1 MKKRWFAIALTLCL
15 TLELMTVTA
24 EAMTHQA
31 GCEYSSDSA
40 SFPATYTTLSATIS
54 SSDQSCDHTGHSTI
68 TVHSFQY
75 PVDGN
80 YHKLAL
86 TISIPEYKCWECN
99 TTIEAF
105 DHLTVTFNSGSDQ
118 YFCHS
123 YNHEDAYG
131 NKTMQLTSSVTTQ
144 NYGDIVFNLF
154 AIPKRNNKNTG
165 LTRVSK
171 TDPTCTEGGI
181 SQDCWYCDVCDKY
194 FSDAEGKNEIDTPVL

>member
-15 TLELMTVTA
+15 TLALMTVTA

-40 SFPATYTTLSATIS
+40 SFPATYITLSATIS

-105 DHLTVTFNSGSDQ
+105 DHLTVTFNSGTDQ
-118 YFCHS
+118 
-123 YNHEDAYG
+123 
-131 NKTMQLTSSVTTQ
+131 
-144 NYGDIVFNLF
+144 
-154 AIPKRNNKNTG
+154 
-165 LTRVSK
+165 
-171 TDPTCTEGGI
+171 
-181 SQDCWYCDVCDKY
+181 
-194 FSDAEGKNEIDTPVL
+194 